1 MPAAPELR
9 RVLSLERRGE
19 VFLETIAEHQGDADC
34 HIRVAREVAVE
45 LNREAGYAHKILEA
59 RVERRIVEDAVD
71 EIAADIVSDEHFL
84 NETGHDEEKA
94 LACHLVGGFG
104 VLLDLW
110 QQVFGS
116 DDRTGEQR
124 REEGEEKGIVNQ
136 IACRLYLASVDVDDV
151 AYRPEGE
158 ERYAGGKN
166 DIESVEL
173 LDSEVRNDINHE
185 VEILEVDEH
194 ADVDDDIDR
203 HDASAPKVRL
213 QPTEKI
219 AEQIVAQTDTEE
231 YETAL
236 GTRFVIEIER
246 ESNDKQLAPER
257 MRRQGLI
264 DNQKACEEKEEQ
276 SRVEQ
281 QRISFRVEENIFR
294 AVDIC

>member
-1 MPAAPELR
+1 M
-9 RVLSLERRGE
+9 
-19 VFLETIAEHQGDADC
+19 
-34 HIRVAREVAVE
+34 
-45 LNREAGYAHKILEA
+45 
-59 RVERRIVEDAVD
+59 
-71 EIAADIVSDEHFL
+71 
-84 NETGHDEEKA
+84 
-94 LACHLVGGFG
+94 
-104 VLLDLW
+104 W

-136 IACRLYLASVDVDDV
+136 IAGRLYLTAVDVDDV
-151 AYRPEGE
+151 AYRPEGK

-173 LDSEVRNDINHE
+173 LDSEVRNYINHE

-203 HDASAPKVRL
+203 HDASAPEVRL
-213 QPTEKI
+213 QPTEEI

-246 ESNDKQLAPER
+246 EGYDKQLAPKR

-264 DNQKACEEKEEQ
+264 DNQEACEEKEEQ